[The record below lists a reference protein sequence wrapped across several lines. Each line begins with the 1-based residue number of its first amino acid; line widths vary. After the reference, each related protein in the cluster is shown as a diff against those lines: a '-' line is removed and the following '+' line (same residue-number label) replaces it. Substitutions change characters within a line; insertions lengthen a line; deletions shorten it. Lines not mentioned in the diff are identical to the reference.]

1 MKNKLTLLNQLL
13 PKLTEPQKI
22 WLSGYLSAR
31 PIGKWGNRGTSVA
44 VLEAPEKLVQVEV
57 NIEGSDHF
65 IWFTNG
71 ERTSFGGNSFE
82 KPACGRIFM

>member
-1 MKNKLTLLNQLL
+1 MHVQLA
-13 PKLTEPQKI
+13 
-22 WLSGYLSAR
+22 SGEIAA
-31 PIGKWGNRGTSVA
+31 TSVA

-71 ERTSFGGNSFE
+71 ERASFGGKSFE
-82 KPACGRIFM
+82 KPACGGLSCNHFFYA